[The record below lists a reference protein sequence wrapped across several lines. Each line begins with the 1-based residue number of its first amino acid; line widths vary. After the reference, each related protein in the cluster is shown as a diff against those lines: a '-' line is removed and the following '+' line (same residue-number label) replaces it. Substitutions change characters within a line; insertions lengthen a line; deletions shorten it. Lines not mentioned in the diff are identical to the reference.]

1 MNRLRRLLKRHRARA
16 HAAEKN
22 KVSDLSGKQA
32 VTCCGKNFTNATSRR
47 KARLSKRKI
56 YKNVFIEIECIEN
69 ALRLGEESAVAQVH
83 NLVGTC
89 QLKSKDSLNLEVMSR
104 FMPNSQYEK
113 QKFASITIHLGS
125 PQCTMLLF
133 TSVKMVLT

>member
-1 MNRLRRLLKRHRARA
+1 MERLHQRDQP
-16 HAAEKN
+16 AE
-22 KVSDLSGKQA
+22 
-32 VTCCGKNFTNATSRR
+32 
-47 KARLSKRKI
+47 ARLSKREV
-56 YKNVFIEIECIEN
+56 YKNVFIELEYIES

-89 QLKSKDSLNLEVMSR
+89 QLKSQGSLNLEVISR

-113 QKFASITIHLGS
+113 QKFAAITIQLGA

-133 TSVKMVLT
+133 TSGKMVLT